1 MKNQYQNE
9 WKVEEKWDIFL
20 ENLDDSID
28 FDKELKGY
36 LRAIKKVSQI
46 KAEDIDKTKK
56 RTEINKDLEIIV
68 DFIEKYK
75 EDYYEIGLIKG
86 FKMNDNNGEKIEGRD
101 YYYYIA
107 DQKMKAS
114 VYYVRYRNYI
124 DQEWKDG
131 IDHLKYMLFN
141 NMMREI
147 RFIGAAYQR
156 LWYWKKKKRNL
167 FRYVSYDGEYSC
179 EEKKS
184 KKKFFED
191 MFANIIDH
199 MNASSKKLC
208 SYSED
213 PYVDIFKYLKISK
226 DEEDGY
232 SKCIFSD
239 ENLEIDIRDKLE
251 NENTARFD
259 IIKDAQINSVYRDG
273 IPMGFYDFVQDGKD
287 LNGSEHLSYAVEIY
301 PDLSD
306 TKKNNKNTPK
316 HMKEVLFS
324 YLATWSDTRTEKL
337 RSYVADDK
345 EVVTLGSIENAV
357 INVNQDKPN
366 ELSDRCRYTMT
377 LAKPELIYLILKLRE
392 SSVDDIINQFKLF
405 LDWNYHET
413 WLIGVIKNDEKSER
427 DIDGRICMNITDK
440 KYVELKFKCKIKP
453 SIIQKDKKVVDTCKR
468 EIQNK
473 VEEQVQTYFKER
485 YNSILNEE
493 HRIADFIL
501 EFIEHENLECPS
513 YISEYNEFEPEKGD
527 IEISMLKY
535 LVFKRG

>member
-306 TKKNNKNTPK
+306 TKKIIKI
-316 HMKEVLFS
+316 HQ
-324 YLATWSDTRTEKL
+324 
-337 RSYVADDK
+337 
-345 EVVTLGSIENAV
+345 SI
-357 INVNQDKPN
+357 
-366 ELSDRCRYTMT
+366 
-377 LAKPELIYLILKLRE
+377 
-392 SSVDDIINQFKLF
+392 
-405 LDWNYHET
+405 
-413 WLIGVIKNDEKSER
+413 
-427 DIDGRICMNITDK
+427 
-440 KYVELKFKCKIKP
+440 
-453 SIIQKDKKVVDTCKR
+453 
-468 EIQNK
+468 
-473 VEEQVQTYFKER
+473 
-485 YNSILNEE
+485 
-493 HRIADFIL
+493 
-501 EFIEHENLECPS
+501 
-513 YISEYNEFEPEKGD
+513 
-527 IEISMLKY
+527 
-535 LVFKRG
+535 